1 METKILIT
9 ENKERA
15 ELHIKEIESRAKKMT
30 DLIRYY
36 NRVPLLKKLETKKD
50 VFNFLKEPI
59 KYLDSA
65 IIKDTG
71 VSFSDKASPA
81 PDQVAK
87 IFNIPYDEIT
97 DKIYK
102 AQIGQLGNFEFDE
115 KRTVIYLTEEAREHI
130 AEQFK
135 EYTQHDDEVKAF
147 LLMQKTCAILNE
159 YADRFNLDRIDRNQI
174 AQRAGLKVNFET
186 FEPNINVFKEWVRK
200 LRLKE

>member
-1 METKILIT
+1 MSTKILIS

-15 ELHIKEIESRAKKMT
+15 ELHIKELNERAERMT
-30 DLIRYY
+30 ELIKDY
-36 NRVPLLKKLETKKD
+36 NRLPVLNKLETKEE

-59 KYLDSA
+59 KYLHEA
-65 IIKDTG
+65 IIQDSGFT
-71 VSFSDKASPA
+71 FSDKANPA

-102 AQIGQLGNFEFDE
+102 ARIGQLGNFDFDE
-115 KRTVIYLTEEAREHI
+115 KRTVIYLTDEAREYI

-135 EYTQHDDEVKAF
+135 EYTQHDDEAKAF
-147 LLMQKTCAILNE
+147 LLMQKTCTILNE

-174 AQRAGLKVNFET
+174 AQRCGLNVEFKT
-186 FEPNINVFKEWVRK
+186 FTPNINVFKDWVRR